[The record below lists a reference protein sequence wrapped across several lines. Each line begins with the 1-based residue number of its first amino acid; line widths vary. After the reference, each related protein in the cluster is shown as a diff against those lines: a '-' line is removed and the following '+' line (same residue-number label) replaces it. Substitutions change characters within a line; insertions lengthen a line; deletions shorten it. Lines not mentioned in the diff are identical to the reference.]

1 MTIGST
7 RDARHATSTQRA
19 DIAPKKTPPPPPEP
33 VSKPTKQ
40 AHVGDAFSDSRV
52 GDLKD
57 LAAGI
62 KLDDGKAEKPKLGF
76 SSESDFKPSLDVSP
90 DSVSGGIKGGVEG
103 GYKSKSGW
111 GISGGVSAE
120 VKGSLSVG
128 TEDGMRTTKVSVEL
142 SRSAS
147 GSITAP
153 VGSVSGSITAG
164 QAASYS
170 VSLPEESTVDPT
182 SINPYEPSTMP
193 TGAVVK
199 LDETEF
205 TETEL
210 GASFKALS
218 LDSGVKE
225 GDTSSLVIEKTGDT
239 TVRVTV
245 GDTDTIEAKAR
256 LGVGMAG
263 VSVGLGKTDDIK
275 SGTMSTVEL
284 DLATPEGRAAYDAI
298 LSDGTLPKEGV
309 TRTEFFDMTSSSAV
323 DVKVGGKSLVDLSLG
338 SNSGTYTRTTAPD
351 GTITGKADIQ
361 YEGGAALHVE
371 QTFNPDGTERMD
383 ERTYTFDFT
392 VSGPTEQGELSIAL
406 KQDLEIGQRVSVT
419 MTEAQMAEL
428 HASGADARHPVAEA
442 TLDPERFAVALA
454 AADDGML
461 ENLLFRLADPTGSAR
476 SFEELKALPMQV
488 IIRP

>member
-1 MTIGST
+1 M
-7 RDARHATSTQRA
+7 
-19 DIAPKKTPPPPPEP
+19 
-33 VSKPTKQ
+33 
-40 AHVGDAFSDSRV
+40 
-52 GDLKD
+52 
-57 LAAGI
+57 
-62 KLDDGKAEKPKLGF
+62 
-76 SSESDFKPSLDVSP
+76 
-90 DSVSGGIKGGVEG
+90 
-103 GYKSKSGW
+103 
-111 GISGGVSAE
+111 
-120 VKGSLSVG
+120 G

-461 ENLLFRLADPTGSAR
+461 ENLLFRVADPTGSAR